1 MNNKFY
7 FCTALFFAPLYLLLT
22 ILLSSTASA
31 SHFRVESDFD
41 LYPSGVFMDDP
52 IAGLTMMG
60 SPFGGNY
67 LIPHG
72 SDNLYF
78 GAIDVLPAGTT
89 ENPNDTGAG
98 GDRYLLLSFDVINFD
113 PNTEVF
119 NIIYNQF
126 GGASIQHQLLAS
138 DVTGGSNSNYLFE
151 LQFVLESTT
160 QDFSIRLEKESLGE
174 WGIDNFVVDWGTPVP
189 IPSTA
194 WLFGSTLF
202 GLIAVSRGKR
212 TLIVN

>member
-1 MNNKFY
+1 MNNKIY
-7 FCTALFFAPLYLLLT
+7 FCTEMFLAPLYLLLT

-41 LYPSGVFMDDP
+41 LYPSGVFMDYP
-52 IAGLTMMG
+52 IAGLTMMD

-126 GGASIQHQLLAS
+126 SGGDAIQYQLQNS
-138 DVTGGSNSNYLFE
+138 DITGGGDSNFSFA
-151 LQFVLESTT
+151 LQFTLESTT
-160 QDFSIRLEKESLGE
+160 QDFGITLQKESPGE

-189 IPSTA
+189 IPATA
-194 WLFGSTLF
+194 WLFGSALM
-202 GLIAVSRGKR
+202 GVLSIRR
-212 TLIVN
+212 NR